1 MSLLINNMLLKILR
15 YRNLRSGNSARA
27 CSRILAFPLDV
38 GLGVGGPFFVDL
50 DEHGADEALERG
62 VVRKDPDLD
71 GAPLEFLLEF
81 KRQAIDPVDQS

>member
-50 DEHGADEALERG
+50 DKHGADEALEGG
-62 VVRKDPDLD
+62 VVGEDPYLD
-71 GAPLEFLLEF
+71 GAALELLLDG
-81 KRQAIDPVDQS
+81 ALHGV